1 VRVNSNSN
9 IKENMMV
16 EISES
21 ANRQIAE
28 QLKGREVSAIRIYV
42 DQGG

>member
-1 VRVNSNSN
+1 
-9 IKENMMV
+9 MV

-21 ANRQIAE
+21 ASRQIAE
-28 QLKGREVSAIRIYV
+28 QLKGREVTDIRIYL

>member
-1 VRVNSNSN
+1 
-9 IKENMMV
+9 MMV

>member
-1 VRVNSNSN
+1 MNRNST
-9 IKENMMV
+9 IKEDVMV

-21 ANRQIAE
+21 ASRQIAE
-28 QLKGREVSAIRIYV
+28 QLKGREVSAIRIYI